1 LHSALLSSS
10 ASKIL
15 VSNLFQKASK
25 ISVEA
30 KVGRSPLLE
39 IKLAPSFALEP
50 LSDSFAAG
58 WRDSSSSASRTTLRL
73 L

>member
-1 LHSALLSSS
+1 
-10 ASKIL
+10 
-15 VSNLFQKASK
+15 LFQKASK